1 MTSSL
6 RLMSL
11 PFQAMFHPPGSLNDN
26 VQQFLMLAEAQKVLA
41 DLNQILHKTAFNPRI
56 SNPCFLLAV
65 LSTFLFSG
73 AFTAPFLT
81 HISDMTNDFDDGGS
95 SIGLNIGG
103 LLLTMFL
110 PFLCFFVLVYYFK
123 ASRKRQLLN
132 HVADLNR

>member
-1 MTSSL
+1 MLFPMISL
-6 RLMSL
+6 S
-11 PFQAMFHPPGSLNDN
+11 FEAMFHPPASLNDS
-26 VQQFLMLAEAQKVLA
+26 VQQFLMLAEAQKILA

-73 AFTAPFLT
+73 IFTAPFLT

-103 LLLTMFL
+103 L
-110 PFLCFFVLVYYFK
+110 
-123 ASRKRQLLN
+123 RQSHLSYLRY
-132 HVADLNR
+132 DK